1 MDVRV
6 GGILLGLLL
15 VLGEYFGSP
24 WGITNQ
30 SFLNLFVLWLGA
42 FFSANLFKE
51 CGLRIPANQEWTKSL
66 IAGVLMGIGA
76 FLAAGDNVTAF
87 LMPFINLSAGSLV
100 VLVGLWIGG
109 LMGIKY
115 QLKELEKKQQVKAIQ
130 VKFPKL
136 NPLLA
141 LLSFGVLVWLCF
153 KSWVFVFWAAIGM
166 VLQKSNWCMVN
177 TLKEP
182 FFSEKNINTQSVVLT
197 LGLAVLGIWGL
208 KFYQVLEPYTY
219 VLPNFGVIGFIGGII
234 FGLGML
240 LGGSCGASL
249 FAKSGEGDLKSFITL
264 GVLLS
269 CYKVLNSTI
278 SLSFLQEGL
287 KNLNI
292 YLPDYFGYPGALLIS
307 LVVLGLWL
315 TLSWWNVK
323 TKKLL
328 KRYYL

>member
-6 GGILLGLLL
+6 GGILLALLL
-15 VLGEYFGSP
+15 VLGEYFGAP

-30 SFLNLFVLWLGA
+30 PFFNLFVLWLGA

-51 CGLRIPANQEWTKSL
+51 CGLRIPSNQELIKSFM
-66 IAGVLMGIGA
+66 AGILMGIGA
-76 FLAAGDNVTAF
+76 FLATGDNITSFV
-87 LMPFINLSAGSLV
+87 MPFVNLSAGSLV

-109 LMGIKY
+109 FIGIKY
-115 QLKELEKKQQVKAIQ
+115 QLKELEKKQQVRAIQ
-130 VKFPKL
+130 IRFTKL

-141 LLSFGVLVWLCF
+141 LLSLGVLVWLCF
-153 KSWVFVFWAAIGM
+153 KSWDLVFWAAIGM

-182 FFSEKNINTQSVVLT
+182 FFSEKNINTQAVVLT

-219 VLPNFGVIGFIGGII
+219 VLPNFGILGLVGGII

-240 LGGSCGASL
+240 LAGSCGASL

-269 CYKVLNSTI
+269 CYKALNSTI
-278 SLSFLQEGL
+278 SLSFLQGPL
-287 KNLNI
+287 KDLNI
-292 YLPDYFGYPGALLIS
+292 YLPDYFGYSGALLIS
-307 LVVLGLWL
+307 LVVLGFWL
-315 TLSWWNVK
+315 TFSWWNSK

-328 KRYYL
+328 KRYYI